1 MKKILM
7 VLGLFAGIVVLVS
20 GEAYLFPDPKQALN
34 CVDWWR
40 PLIAFPEGIAAW
52 AVIFTL
58 IVIGWQSYETAQAA
72 KFGALSAQ
80 GFVNSERALIVI
92 RSRSRKRSSDADKC
106 KIIGINR
113 GRTSAQVCSISN
125 LIDVQAADSQVPGRA
140 LEPLSLP
147 RSALTTSGHYFPVR
161 EVSFEWC
168 KERLEKAAMENGVLL
183 VFIEVKYW
191 DMFTDKR
198 QRGATPHVTR
208 MCFTVD
214 PYNRGLHRYNT
225 DWTCHE

>member
-1 MKKILM
+1 MKKILT

-20 GEAYLFPDPKQALN
+20 VGTYLFPDPERVLN
-34 CVDWWR
+34 CVEWWH

-72 KFGALSAQ
+72 KFGALSAH
-80 GFVNSERALIVI
+80 GFVNSERAVIVI
-92 RSRSRKRSSDADKC
+92 RRRSRKRSTDADKC
-106 KIIGINR
+106 KITGINR

-125 LIDVQAADSQVPGRA
+125 LIDVQDADSQVPGRP

-147 RSALTTSGHYFPVR
+147 RSALTTSGHYFLVC
-161 EVSFEWC
+161 EISFELC
-168 KERLEKAAMENGVLL
+168 KERLEKAAMKNGVLL

-191 DMFTDKR
+191 DMFTDKK

-214 PYNRGLHRYNT
+214 PYNHELHRYTT